1 MQEINNFELTGVNN
15 FKHFLLNLPQSTE
28 RGLVVFSGVLENKN
42 IYKNA
47 IFTALKKT
55 ENRIVTNLVINE
67 ENLETTIGKN
77 NELEANPIET
87 LNLILKEIKEEKPM
101 RNINVAIIFEEVAK
115 KLIETYQGKEEEKF
129 LSSVFNYLKKGLID
143 KGDGINFNHSRKSF
157 VFITEKASEL
167 IDLNEPV
174 VKITLEAYRDILIG
188 LNFLSVFFIPVKTK
202 NPLFKEDDNVKNV
215 LLAESENITLE
226 EIEQTAKEIKE
237 VVSDSLEYEQKTKKI
252 LEGLVFQNHD
262 LKQKYLVTPFYN
274 ATIQDF
280 LILSD
285 KEARFRKGFET
296 NEEEVVVP
304 TFSFLIE
311 GFEFELYLNILD
323 VIQKNGKKHK
333 NNFVLLQDK
342 SRKYD
347 GLFVE
352 SYDYEETFFSNETTT
367 HSAEIERIKAV
378 KEKLYQKHREII
390 SEYLVK
396 EKIFNKTKISLS
408 KDIIQSD
415 LYRFK
420 KFNKNLN
427 DFLLRK
433 INDFIEDRDLNEEK
447 AIHLIS
453 LVLKLKQEIIEYVDG
468 LNPST
473 YIPTILTFLQGRMVL
488 EKDNI
493 LMLGFLRTLGF
504 DIIILSPA
512 ALSGIKSEDFDFN
525 LKRLEKTEYD
535 IEADDMIKKL
545 LKETEKRNMSWF
557 DKVKALF
564 K

>member
-352 SYDYEETFFSNETTT
+352 NYGYEETFFSNGTTT
-367 HSAEIERIKAV
+367 HSAEIERIKDV

-396 EKIFNKTKISLS
+396 KKCLIKQKFHYQKILFN
-408 KDIIQSD
+408 
-415 LYRFK
+415 
-420 KFNKNLN
+420 
-427 DFLLRK
+427 
-433 INDFIEDRDLNEEK
+433 
-447 AIHLIS
+447 LIYI
-453 LVLKLKQEIIEYVDG
+453 VLK
-468 LNPST
+468 NS
-473 YIPTILTFLQGRMVL
+473 
-488 EKDNI
+488 
-493 LMLGFLRTLGF
+493 
-504 DIIILSPA
+504 
-512 ALSGIKSEDFDFN
+512 IK
-525 LKRLEKTEYD
+525 T
-535 IEADDMIKKL
+535 
-545 LKETEKRNMSWF
+545 
-557 DKVKALF
+557 
-564 K
+564 